1 MISKTKFV
9 HTKNNFKTFMPKNS
23 AKFSAP
29 PKVNFCELFQN
40 QMKLVTLQKCIICI
54 NIKRMTIVRTISLVL
69 SHEDIYFTEIRI
81 SDT

>member
-1 MISKTKFV
+1 
-9 HTKNNFKTFMPKNS
+9 
-23 AKFSAP
+23 
-29 PKVNFCELFQN
+29 
-40 QMKLVTLQKCIICI
+40 MKLVTLQKCIICI